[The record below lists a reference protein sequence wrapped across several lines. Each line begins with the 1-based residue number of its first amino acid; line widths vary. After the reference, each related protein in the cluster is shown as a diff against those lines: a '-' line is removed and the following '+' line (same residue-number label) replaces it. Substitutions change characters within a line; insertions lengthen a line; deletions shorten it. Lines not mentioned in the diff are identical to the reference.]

1 MERTVDGRFRLRKAL
16 GAGAFG
22 EVWLADDLEVG
33 VEVALKLLKPEVA
46 ARPKTVERFARE
58 VEVLRV
64 IDHKNVVRVV
74 AAQTERPPLYL
85 AMELAPGVTLRDLMW
100 ARASSGARFTAD
112 EIVHVIDRLTS
123 ALAAVHAQGAVH
135 RDLKPTNV
143 MVTEVDGAVDRV
155 CLLDLGIAKVQVDA
169 SDQTT
174 VGRMMGTLM
183 YMSPEQIR
191 GEPADERA
199 DQFALAVI
207 AYELATLRRPFA
219 LGVDGRPAS
228 IQSGAISSEGANAHA
243 DIVRRIVFEP
253 RPRAAPYRP
262 DFSRAFD
269 EAVHRAL
276 AFSAKERF
284 DSCEA
289 FRASLLEALRAPAP
303 ARAETGV
310 AVDSLTRSI
319 EAPALTAV
327 LPRELTSATPAPTQ
341 PVAPPRPRYA
351 AMIGFLLAVMVGVAA
366 VVASRVPDPVA
377 DPVERVAPQPGAVAR
392 PADDRGAKAPSAVAR
407 PGVEPTPDT
416 DSPARPGGS
425 PSPDG
430 ARATADASRRTDEG
444 GDRARA
450 ERAPR
455 PRRPRGSRRPLGSR
469 RADIGSPPPPPA
481 PSTAFDFDA
490 SDPAS
495 VVAAAKALE
504 RAAQRLPSEE
514 DRTSV
519 ARCASLAGLRAD
531 ASELAGCVERYEKAR

>member
-22 EVWLADDLEVG
+22 EVWLAEDLERG
-33 VEVALKLLKPEVA
+33 GDVALKLLKPEVA

-58 VEVLRV
+58 VEVLRA
-64 IDHKNVVRVV
+64 IDHDNVVRVV
-74 AAQTERPPLYL
+74 AASTERAPLYL
-85 AMELAPGVTLRDLMW
+85 AMELAPGVTLRELMW
-100 ARASSGARFTAD
+100 ARASSGSRFTQD
-112 EIVHVIDRLTS
+112 EIVHVIDRLTA
-123 ALAAVHAQGAVH
+123 ALAAVHAEGAVH

-191 GEPADERA
+191 GDPADERA

-219 LGVDGRPAS
+219 HGVDGRPAS

-243 DIVRRIVFEP
+243 DVVRRIVFEP
-253 RPRAAPYRP
+253 RPRAAPFRP
-262 DFSRAFD
+262 ELSRAFD
-269 EAVHRAL
+269 DAVHRAL

-289 FRASLLEALRAPAP
+289 FRIALVEALRAPAP
-303 ARAETGV
+303 VRAETGV

-327 LPRELTSATPAPTQ
+327 LPRDLTSATPAPTR
-341 PVAPPRPRYA
+341 PVAPPRPRSA
-351 AMIGFLLAVMVGVAA
+351 ALIGFLLAVVVGVAA
-366 VVASRVPDPVA
+366 VVASRAPDPIA

-392 PADDRGAKAPSAVAR
+392 PADDRAVEAPSADAR
-407 PGVEPTPDT
+407 PARSLRPL
-416 DSPARPGGS
+416 SPRRPL
-425 PSPDG
+425 
-430 ARATADASRRTDEG
+430 
-444 GDRARA
+444 
-450 ERAPR
+450 R
-455 PRRPRGSRRPLGSR
+455 PRR
-469 RADIGSPPPPPA
+469 ADVGSPPPPPPA
-481 PSTAFDFDA
+481 PAFNFDP

-504 RAAQRLPSEE
+504 RAAQRLPSDE

-519 ARCASLAGLRAD
+519 ARCASLAGFRAD
-531 ASELAGCVERYEKAR
+531 ASELADCIERYEQAR